1 MKNIHIKPNRGLHF
15 CISRCNRLCNL
26 VLSLYIRGFVPKV
39 TRLHWLHLF
48 FTKNIFF
55 YFLSYISN
63 RNRQQQYLLLFFLSL
78 FIILFMSSMLP
89 PSIIL
94 PPETAPDEPIGSQTP
109 TVDPNTGLNPYFDQF
124 NQMQQGFQ
132 NTMQQI
138 QNDPF
143 PLLEHFLGQRAMSQ
157 VEQAMQPMQQEAL
170 QKVSGV
176 MSGIRSLVNEA
187 FPNMSGGGISTTGQ
201 LGQGIASLGGTAI
214 PAAPFTPPA
223 EIPSTPM
230 QPPMMG
236 GESIGD
242 KLFGTKMTDIVGSF
256 GSEVTTPAF
265 TGPNSQNTYV
275 GGTLVTPDYVPKV
288 GLGGD
293 PDAPKTNLPPA
304 QMLSLF
310 NQQMGGP
317 VTATANPT
325 PKVPSFMDESG
336 GAIDFSIVSNPVQ
349 ETPAFKTSLTPIGQ
363 TNFDDLSPEKQ
374 SEMLASL
381 QQAQQNFNSLEPKPM
396 VGGSGMGN
404 PMALKNPLIN
414 LAYNFN
420 MENSPF

>member
-1 MKNIHIKPNRGLHF
+1 
-15 CISRCNRLCNL
+15 
-26 VLSLYIRGFVPKV
+26 
-39 TRLHWLHLF
+39 
-48 FTKNIFF
+48 
-55 YFLSYISN
+55 
-63 RNRQQQYLLLFFLSL
+63 
-78 FIILFMSSMLP
+78 MSSMLP

-143 PLLEHFLGQRAMSQ
+143 PLIEQFLGQRAMSQ
-157 VEQAMQPMQQEAL
+157 VDQAMQPMQQEAI

-187 FPNMSGGGISTTGQ
+187 FPNMGGGGISTTGQ

-214 PAAPFTPPA
+214 PAAPFTSPA

-275 GGTLVTPDYVPKV
+275 GGVKV
-288 GLGGD
+288 GGS
-293 PDAPKTNLPPA
+293 
-304 QMLSLF
+304 Q
-310 NQQMGGP
+310 
-317 VTATANPT
+317 
-325 PKVPSFMDESG
+325 
-336 GAIDFSIVSNPVQ
+336 
-349 ETPAFKTSLTPIGQ
+349 
-363 TNFDDLSPEKQ
+363 
-374 SEMLASL
+374 
-381 QQAQQNFNSLEPKPM
+381 PM

-404 PMALKNPLIN
+404 PMALIEPPMIPKIADIGPVTAISQEKEYNPAMEYNFPKPDFSIVDNPIQKQVEDPLIN

>member
-15 CISRCNRLCNL
+15 CISRCNLLCNL
-26 VLSLYIRGFVPKV
+26 VLSLYIRGFVQKV

-63 RNRQQQYLLLFFLSL
+63 RNRQQQYLLLFYLRL
-78 FIILFMSSMLP
+78 FIIIFMTAKALAP
-89 PSIIL
+89 PF
-94 PPETAPDEPIGSQTP
+94 QQMMTP
-109 TVDPNTGLNPYFDQF
+109 LQ
-124 NQMQQGFQ
+124 QMQQGFQ

-143 PLLEHFLGQRAMSQ
+143 PLIEQFLGQRAMSQ
-157 VEQAMQPMQQEAL
+157 VDQATEPMKQEAI

-187 FPNMSGGGISTTGQ
+187 FPNMGGGGMSTTGQ

-214 PAAPFTPPA
+214 PAAPFTKPA

-236 GESIGD
+236 DPSPI
-242 KLFGTKMTDIVGSF
+242 S
-256 GSEVTTPAF
+256 TT
-265 TGPNSQNTYV
+265 N
-275 GGTLVTPDYVPKV
+275 YVPKV

-310 NQQMGGP
+310 NQEMGGP
-317 VTATANPT
+317 PIPDQMMTAIAEQTGPQ
-325 PKVPSFMDESG
+325 PMGE
-336 GAIDFSIVSNPVQ
+336 
-349 ETPAFKTSLTPIGQ
+349 PAGPPPGLPPI
-363 TNFDDLSPEKQ
+363 P
-374 SEMLASL
+374 
-381 QQAQQNFNSLEPKPM
+381 PM

-404 PMALKNPLIN
+404 PMALIEPPMIPKIADVGGPVTSEEAYNPAMEYNFPKPDFSIVDNPIQKQVEDPLIN

>member
-15 CISRCNRLCNL
+15 CISRCNLLCNL

-48 FTKNIFF
+48 YTKNIFF
-55 YFLSYISN
+55 YFLSHISN
-63 RNRQQQYLLLFFLSL
+63 RNRQQQYLLLFYLRL
-78 FIILFMSSMLP
+78 FIIIFMSSMLP

-109 TVDPNTGLNPYFDQF
+109 TVNPNTGLNPYFDQF

-143 PLLEHFLGQRAMSQ
+143 PLLENFLGQRAMSQ
-157 VEQAMQPMQQEAL
+157 VDQAMQPMQQEAL

-187 FPNMSGGGISTTGQ
+187 FPNMGGGMSGGGISTTGQ

-214 PAAPFTPPA
+214 PAAPFTKPA

-275 GGTLVTPDYVPKV
+275 GGTLVTPDYVPKA

-310 NQQMGGP
+310 NQQMGGSP
-317 VTATANPT
+317 VDN
-325 PKVPSFMDESG
+325 VF
-336 GAIDFSIVSNPVQ
+336 Q
-349 ETPAFKTSLTPIGQ
+349 TSLTPIGE
-363 TNFDDLSPEKQ
+363 TSFEDLSQDKQ
-374 SEMLASL
+374 SEILAGL
-381 QQAQQNFNSLEPKPM
+381 QKAQQNLKSLGPTTSNPFLPPSFQTLGKP
-396 VGGSGMGN
+396 
-404 PMALKNPLIN
+404 LLN

>member
-15 CISRCNRLCNL
+15 CISRCNLLCNL

-48 FTKNIFF
+48 YTKNIFF

-63 RNRQQQYLLLFFLSL
+63 RNRQQQYLLLFYLRL
-78 FIILFMSSMLP
+78 FIIIFMSSMLP

-94 PPETAPDEPIGSQTP
+94 PPETAPNEPIGSQTP

-143 PLLEHFLGQRAMSQ
+143 PLIEQFLGQRAMSQ
-157 VEQAMQPMQQEAL
+157 VDQAMQPMQQEAI

-187 FPNMSGGGISTTGQ
+187 FPNMGGGGISTTGQ

-214 PAAPFTPPA
+214 PAAPFTKPA

-230 QPPMMG
+230 QPPTQQIMG
-236 GESIGD
+236 DLSQISTPQITQPENDIL
-242 KLFGTKMTDIVGSF
+242 KKFGITTTNYQGP
-256 GSEVTTPAF
+256 VTTPAF

-275 GGTLVTPDYVPKV
+275 GGVKV
-288 GLGGD
+288 GESQPMVGGSGMGN
-293 PDAPKTNLPPA
+293 PLIEPPMIPKIGA
-304 QMLSLF
+304 DVE
-310 NQQMGGP
+310 GP
-317 VTATANPT
+317 VTANPT

-336 GAIDFSIVSNPVQ
+336 GAIDFSILDNPLQVTSEEAYNPAMEYFNPVF
-349 ETPAFKTSLTPIGQ
+349 PMPIK
-363 TNFDDLSPEKQ
+363 KQ
-374 SEMLASL
+374 VED
-381 QQAQQNFNSLEPKPM
+381 
-396 VGGSGMGN
+396 
-404 PMALKNPLIN
+404 PLIN

>member
-1 MKNIHIKPNRGLHF
+1 
-15 CISRCNRLCNL
+15 
-26 VLSLYIRGFVPKV
+26 
-39 TRLHWLHLF
+39 
-48 FTKNIFF
+48 
-55 YFLSYISN
+55 
-63 RNRQQQYLLLFFLSL
+63 
-78 FIILFMSSMLP
+78 MSSMLP

-143 PLLEHFLGQRAMSQ
+143 PLLEQYLGRQAHNNI
-157 VEQAMQPMQQEAL
+157 EQTVKPMHQEAE
-170 QKVSGV
+170 QKIASV

-187 FPNMSGGGISTTGQ
+187 FPNMGGGGMSGGGISTTGQ

-214 PAAPFTPPA
+214 PAAPFTKPA

-275 GGTLVTPDYVPKV
+275 GGVLV
-288 GLGGD
+288 
-293 PDAPKTNLPPA
+293 
-304 QMLSLF
+304 
-310 NQQMGGP
+310 
-317 VTATANPT
+317 NPT

-336 GAIDFSIVSNPVQ
+336 GTIDFSIVDNPLQ
-349 ETPAFKTSLTPIGQ
+349 EPPMIPKIADIGPVTAVYKEEYNPAMEYFNPTSPMPIK
-363 TNFDDLSPEKQ
+363 KQ
-374 SEMLASL
+374 VED
-381 QQAQQNFNSLEPKPM
+381 
-396 VGGSGMGN
+396 
-404 PMALKNPLIN
+404 PLIN

>member
-1 MKNIHIKPNRGLHF
+1 
-15 CISRCNRLCNL
+15 
-26 VLSLYIRGFVPKV
+26 
-39 TRLHWLHLF
+39 
-48 FTKNIFF
+48 
-55 YFLSYISN
+55 
-63 RNRQQQYLLLFFLSL
+63 
-78 FIILFMSSMLP
+78 MSSMLP

-143 PLLEHFLGQRAMSQ
+143 PLIEQFLGQRAMSQ
-157 VEQAMQPMQQEAL
+157 VDQAMQPMQQEAL

-187 FPNMSGGGISTTGQ
+187 FPNMGGGGISTTGQ
-201 LGQGIASLGGTAI
+201 LGQGIASLGGAAI
-214 PAAPFTPPA
+214 PAAPFTKPA

-230 QPPMMG
+230 QPPTQQIMSDLSQISTPQPMQG

-275 GGTLVTPDYVPKV
+275 GGVKVGPQITPDMQVSFIDDAT
-288 GLGGD
+288 LD
-293 PDAPKTNLPPA
+293 PSDPA
-304 QMLSLF
+304 SPAYNPAMEYF
-310 NQQMGGP
+310 N
-317 VTATANPT
+317 
-325 PKVPSFMDESG
+325 
-336 GAIDFSIVSNPVQ
+336 
-349 ETPAFKTSLTPIGQ
+349 PI
-363 TNFDDLSPEKQ
+363 SPMPIQKQ
-374 SEMLASL
+374 VED
-381 QQAQQNFNSLEPKPM
+381 
-396 VGGSGMGN
+396 
-404 PMALKNPLIN
+404 PLIN

>member
-1 MKNIHIKPNRGLHF
+1 
-15 CISRCNRLCNL
+15 
-26 VLSLYIRGFVPKV
+26 
-39 TRLHWLHLF
+39 
-48 FTKNIFF
+48 
-55 YFLSYISN
+55 
-63 RNRQQQYLLLFFLSL
+63 
-78 FIILFMSSMLP
+78 MSSMLP

-94 PPETAPDEPIGSQTP
+94 PPETAPDEPIGSKTP

-132 NTMQQI
+132 NTMRQI

-157 VEQAMQPMQQEAL
+157 VDQATEPMKQEAI

-187 FPNMSGGGISTTGQ
+187 FPNMGGGMSATGQ

-214 PAAPFTPPA
+214 PAAPFTKPA

-230 QPPMMG
+230 QPPMIG

-256 GSEVTTPAF
+256 GSVTLPGG
-265 TGPNSQNTYV
+265 TGPNTEKTYV
-275 GGTLVTPDYVPKV
+275 GGTLVTPQPM
-288 GLGGD
+288 GEPAGPPPG
-293 PDAPKTNLPPA
+293 LPPI
-304 QMLSLF
+304 
-310 NQQMGGP
+310 P
-317 VTATANPT
+317 
-325 PKVPSFMDESG
+325 
-336 GAIDFSIVSNPVQ
+336 
-349 ETPAFKTSLTPIGQ
+349 
-363 TNFDDLSPEKQ
+363 
-374 SEMLASL
+374 
-381 QQAQQNFNSLEPKPM
+381 PM

-404 PMALKNPLIN
+404 PMALIEPPMIPKIADVGGPVTAISQEKEYNPAINYNVYKPAMDESGGAIDFSIVDNPIQKQVEDPLIN

>member
-1 MKNIHIKPNRGLHF
+1 MKNSHIKPNRGLHF
-15 CISRCNRLCNL
+15 CISRCNLLCNL
-26 VLSLYIRGFVPKV
+26 ILSLYIRGFVPKV

-48 FTKNIFF
+48 YTKNIFF

-63 RNRQQQYLLLFFLSL
+63 RNRQQQYLLLFYLRL
-78 FIILFMSSMLP
+78 FIIIFMTAQAIAP
-89 PSIIL
+89 PF
-94 PPETAPDEPIGSQTP
+94 QQMMTP
-109 TVDPNTGLNPYFDQF
+109 LQ
-124 NQMQQGFQ
+124 QMQQGFQ

-143 PLLEHFLGQRAMSQ
+143 PLIEQFLGQRAMSQ
-157 VEQAMQPMQQEAL
+157 VDQATEPMKQEAI

-187 FPNMSGGGISTTGQ
+187 FPNMGGGISTTGQ
-201 LGQGIASLGGTAI
+201 LGQGGGIASLGGTAI
-214 PAAPFTPPA
+214 PAAPFTTPA

-242 KLFGTKMTDIVGSF
+242 KLFGIKMTDIVGSF

-275 GGTLVTPDYVPKV
+275 GGTLVTPQPM
-288 GLGGD
+288 GEPAGPPPG
-293 PDAPKTNLPPA
+293 LPPI
-304 QMLSLF
+304 
-310 NQQMGGP
+310 P
-317 VTATANPT
+317 
-325 PKVPSFMDESG
+325 
-336 GAIDFSIVSNPVQ
+336 
-349 ETPAFKTSLTPIGQ
+349 
-363 TNFDDLSPEKQ
+363 
-374 SEMLASL
+374 
-381 QQAQQNFNSLEPKPM
+381 PM

-404 PMALKNPLIN
+404 PMALIEPPMIPKIADVGGPVTSEEAYNPAMEYFNPTSPMPIQKQVEDPLIN

>member
-1 MKNIHIKPNRGLHF
+1 
-15 CISRCNRLCNL
+15 
-26 VLSLYIRGFVPKV
+26 
-39 TRLHWLHLF
+39 
-48 FTKNIFF
+48 
-55 YFLSYISN
+55 
-63 RNRQQQYLLLFFLSL
+63 
-78 FIILFMSSMLP
+78 MSSMLP

-94 PPETAPDEPIGSQTP
+94 PPETAPDEPIGSQNP

-157 VEQAMQPMQQEAL
+157 VDQATEPMKQEAI

-187 FPNMSGGGISTTGQ
+187 FPNMGGGGISTTGQ

-214 PAAPFTPPA
+214 PAAPFTKPA

-230 QPPMMG
+230 QPPTQQIMSDLSQISTPQLMQG

-275 GGTLVTPDYVPKV
+275 GGVLV
-288 GLGGD
+288 
-293 PDAPKTNLPPA
+293 
-304 QMLSLF
+304 
-310 NQQMGGP
+310 
-317 VTATANPT
+317 NPT

-336 GAIDFSIVSNPVQ
+336 GAIDFSIVDNPAS
-349 ETPAFKTSLTPIGQ
+349 TNINDILAGQ
-363 TNFDDLSPEKQ
+363 GSFPKKQ
-374 SEMLASL
+374 VED
-381 QQAQQNFNSLEPKPM
+381 
-396 VGGSGMGN
+396 
-404 PMALKNPLIN
+404 PLIN

>member
-1 MKNIHIKPNRGLHF
+1 
-15 CISRCNRLCNL
+15 
-26 VLSLYIRGFVPKV
+26 
-39 TRLHWLHLF
+39 
-48 FTKNIFF
+48 
-55 YFLSYISN
+55 
-63 RNRQQQYLLLFFLSL
+63 
-78 FIILFMSSMLP
+78 
-89 PSIIL
+89 
-94 PPETAPDEPIGSQTP
+94 
-109 TVDPNTGLNPYFDQF
+109 
-124 NQMQQGFQ
+124 QMQQGFQ

-157 VEQAMQPMQQEAL
+157 VDQAMQPMQQEAL

-187 FPNMSGGGISTTGQ
+187 FPNMGGGGMSTTGQ
-201 LGQGIASLGGTAI
+201 VGQGIASLGGTAI
-214 PAAPFTPPA
+214 PAAPFTTPA

-236 GESIGD
+236 DPSPISTPQPMGEPAGPPPGLPPIPPMEGGGGIG
-242 KLFGTKMTDIVGSF
+242 LPPM
-256 GSEVTTPAF
+256 
-265 TGPNSQNTYV
+265 V
-275 GGTLVTPDYVPKV
+275 GGSGMGNPMAMMDGPMMGGTPPMGPTAPMGPPPMGPMGGPPPMGPPPMGEPAGPPMLPKIA
-288 GLGGD
+288 D
-293 PDAPKTNLPPA
+293 I
-304 QMLSLF
+304 
-310 NQQMGGP
+310 GP
-317 VTATANPT
+317 VTAVYKEEYNPAMEYNF
-325 PKVPSFMDESG
+325 PKP
-336 GAIDFSIVSNPVQ
+336 DFSIVDNPVQ
-349 ETPAFKTSLTPIGQ
+349 EPPAFKTSLTSIGQ

>member
-1 MKNIHIKPNRGLHF
+1 
-15 CISRCNRLCNL
+15 
-26 VLSLYIRGFVPKV
+26 
-39 TRLHWLHLF
+39 
-48 FTKNIFF
+48 
-55 YFLSYISN
+55 
-63 RNRQQQYLLLFFLSL
+63 
-78 FIILFMSSMLP
+78 MSSMLP

-143 PLLEHFLGQRAMSQ
+143 PLIEQFLGQRAMSQ
-157 VEQAMQPMQQEAL
+157 VDQAMQPMQQEAL
-170 QKVSGV
+170 QKVSSV

-187 FPNMSGGGISTTGQ
+187 FPNMGGGISTTGQ

-214 PAAPFTPPA
+214 PAAPFTKPA

-256 GSEVTTPAF
+256 GSEVTTPQITQPENDILKKFGITTTNYQGPVTTPAF

-275 GGTLVTPDYVPKV
+275 GGVKV
-288 GLGGD
+288 GGS
-293 PDAPKTNLPPA
+293 
-304 QMLSLF
+304 Q
-310 NQQMGGP
+310 
-317 VTATANPT
+317 
-325 PKVPSFMDESG
+325 
-336 GAIDFSIVSNPVQ
+336 
-349 ETPAFKTSLTPIGQ
+349 
-363 TNFDDLSPEKQ
+363 
-374 SEMLASL
+374 
-381 QQAQQNFNSLEPKPM
+381 PM

-404 PMALKNPLIN
+404 PMANIIANQKASMGQPQQLSFEDDIAKDKYFGDQLFGTKIGADVGGPVTSEEAYNPAMEYNPVFPMPIQKQVEDPLIN

>member
-15 CISRCNRLCNL
+15 CISRCNLLCNL

-63 RNRQQQYLLLFFLSL
+63 RNRQQQYLLLFYLRL

-157 VEQAMQPMQQEAL
+157 VDQAMQPMQQEAI

-187 FPNMSGGGISTTGQ
+187 FPNMGGGMSGGGISTTGQ

-214 PAAPFTPPA
+214 PAAPFTKPA

-236 GESIGD
+236 DPSPISTPQPMGE
-242 KLFGTKMTDIVGSF
+242 
-256 GSEVTTPAF
+256 PA
-265 TGPNSQNTYV
+265 GPPP
-275 GGTLVTPDYVPKV
+275 G
-288 GLGGD
+288 
-293 PDAPKTNLPPA
+293 LPPIPP
-304 QMLSLF
+304 ME
-310 NQQMGGP
+310 GG
-317 VTATANPT
+317 
-325 PKVPSFMDESG
+325 G
-336 GAIDFSIVSNPVQ
+336 G
-349 ETPAFKTSLTPIGQ
+349 IG
-363 TNFDDLSPEKQ
+363 LP
-374 SEMLASL
+374 
-381 QQAQQNFNSLEPKPM
+381 PM

-404 PMALKNPLIN
+404 PMALIEPPMIPKIADIGPVTANTTPKVSVEEPQTMEEIPFGPGHPLYHPPITLPMPIKKQVEDPLIN

>member
-1 MKNIHIKPNRGLHF
+1 
-15 CISRCNRLCNL
+15 
-26 VLSLYIRGFVPKV
+26 
-39 TRLHWLHLF
+39 
-48 FTKNIFF
+48 
-55 YFLSYISN
+55 
-63 RNRQQQYLLLFFLSL
+63 
-78 FIILFMSSMLP
+78 MSSMLP

-143 PLLEHFLGQRAMSQ
+143 PLIEQFLGQRAMSQ
-157 VEQAMQPMQQEAL
+157 VNQATEPMKQEAI

-187 FPNMSGGGISTTGQ
+187 FPNMGGGMSTTGQ
-201 LGQGIASLGGTAI
+201 LGQGGGIASLGGTAI
-214 PAAPFTPPA
+214 PAAPFTKPA

-236 GESIGD
+236 DLSQISTPQPMGE
-242 KLFGTKMTDIVGSF
+242 
-256 GSEVTTPAF
+256 PA
-265 TGPNSQNTYV
+265 GPPP
-275 GGTLVTPDYVPKV
+275 G
-288 GLGGD
+288 
-293 PDAPKTNLPPA
+293 LPPIPP
-304 QMLSLF
+304 ME
-310 NQQMGGP
+310 GG
-317 VTATANPT
+317 
-325 PKVPSFMDESG
+325 G
-336 GAIDFSIVSNPVQ
+336 G
-349 ETPAFKTSLTPIGQ
+349 IG
-363 TNFDDLSPEKQ
+363 LP
-374 SEMLASL
+374 
-381 QQAQQNFNSLEPKPM
+381 PM

-404 PMALKNPLIN
+404 PMALIEPPMIPKIADIGPVTANPTPKVSVEESGPVFQDTYNPAVTTIDDILAGQGGFPKKQVEDPLIN

>member
-15 CISRCNRLCNL
+15 CISRCNLLCNL

-63 RNRQQQYLLLFFLSL
+63 RNRQQQYLLLFFLRL
-78 FIILFMSSMLP
+78 FIILFMTAKAIAP
-89 PSIIL
+89 PF
-94 PPETAPDEPIGSQTP
+94 QQMMTP
-109 TVDPNTGLNPYFDQF
+109 LQ
-124 NQMQQGFQ
+124 QMQQGFQ

-143 PLLEHFLGQRAMSQ
+143 PLIEQFLGQRAMSQ
-157 VEQAMQPMQQEAL
+157 VDQATEPMKQEAI

-187 FPNMSGGGISTTGQ
+187 FPNMGGGMSTTGQ

-214 PAAPFTPPA
+214 PAAPFTTPA

-236 GESIGD
+236 DPSPI
-242 KLFGTKMTDIVGSF
+242 S
-256 GSEVTTPAF
+256 TT
-265 TGPNSQNTYV
+265 N
-275 GGTLVTPDYVPKV
+275 YVPKV

-317 VTATANPT
+317 PIPDQMMTAIAEQTGPQPMGEPAGPPPGLPPIPPMVGGSGMGNPMALIE
-325 PKVPSFMDESG
+325 P
-336 GAIDFSIVSNPVQ
+336 
-349 ETPAFKTSLTPIGQ
+349 PAFKTSLTPIGQ

>member
-15 CISRCNRLCNL
+15 CISRCNLLCNL
-26 VLSLYIRGFVPKV
+26 VLSLYIRGFVQKV

-48 FTKNIFF
+48 YTKNIFF

-63 RNRQQQYLLLFFLSL
+63 RNRQQQYLLLFYLRL
-78 FIILFMSSMLP
+78 FIIIFMSSMLP

-94 PPETAPDEPIGSQTP
+94 PPETAPNEPIGSQTP

-143 PLLEHFLGQRAMSQ
+143 PLIEQFLGQRAMSQ
-157 VEQAMQPMQQEAL
+157 VDQAMQPMQQEAI

-187 FPNMSGGGISTTGQ
+187 FPNMGGGGISTTGQ

-214 PAAPFTPPA
+214 PAAPFTKPA
-223 EIPSTPM
+223 AIPSTPM
-230 QPPMMG
+230 QP
-236 GESIGD
+236 ENDIL
-242 KLFGTKMTDIVGSF
+242 KKFGITTTNYQGP
-256 GSEVTTPAF
+256 VTTPAF

-275 GGTLVTPDYVPKV
+275 GGVKV
-288 GLGGD
+288 GESQPMVGGSGMGN
-293 PDAPKTNLPPA
+293 PLIEPPMIPKIGA
-304 QMLSLF
+304 DVE
-310 NQQMGGP
+310 GP
-317 VTATANPT
+317 VTANPT

-336 GAIDFSIVSNPVQ
+336 GAIDFSILDNPLQVTSEEAYNPAMEYFNPVF
-349 ETPAFKTSLTPIGQ
+349 PMPIK
-363 TNFDDLSPEKQ
+363 KQ
-374 SEMLASL
+374 VED
-381 QQAQQNFNSLEPKPM
+381 
-396 VGGSGMGN
+396 
-404 PMALKNPLIN
+404 PLIN

>member
-1 MKNIHIKPNRGLHF
+1 
-15 CISRCNRLCNL
+15 
-26 VLSLYIRGFVPKV
+26 
-39 TRLHWLHLF
+39 
-48 FTKNIFF
+48 
-55 YFLSYISN
+55 
-63 RNRQQQYLLLFFLSL
+63 
-78 FIILFMSSMLP
+78 MSSMLP

-94 PPETAPDEPIGSQTP
+94 PPETAPDEPIGSQIP

-157 VEQAMQPMQQEAL
+157 VDQAMQPMQQEAL

-187 FPNMSGGGISTTGQ
+187 FPDMSGGGISTTGQ

-214 PAAPFTPPA
+214 PAAPFTTPA

-230 QPPMMG
+230 QP
-236 GESIGD
+236 ENDIL
-242 KLFGTKMTDIVGSF
+242 KKFGITTTNYQGP
-256 GSEVTTPAF
+256 VTTPAF

-336 GAIDFSIVSNPVQ
+336 GAIDFSILDNPLQVTSEEAYNPAMEYFNPVS
-349 ETPAFKTSLTPIGQ
+349 PMPIQ
-363 TNFDDLSPEKQ
+363 KQ
-374 SEMLASL
+374 VED
-381 QQAQQNFNSLEPKPM
+381 
-396 VGGSGMGN
+396 
-404 PMALKNPLIN
+404 PLIN

>member
-15 CISRCNRLCNL
+15 CISRCNLLCNL

-48 FTKNIFF
+48 YTKNIFF

-63 RNRQQQYLLLFFLSL
+63 RNRQQQYLLLFYLRL
-78 FIILFMSSMLP
+78 FIIIFMSSMLP

-157 VEQAMQPMQQEAL
+157 VDQAMQPMQQEAI

-187 FPNMSGGGISTTGQ
+187 FPNMGGGMSGGGISTTGQ

-214 PAAPFTPPA
+214 PAAPFTKPA

-275 GGTLVTPDYVPKV
+275 GGVLV
-288 GLGGD
+288 
-293 PDAPKTNLPPA
+293 
-304 QMLSLF
+304 
-310 NQQMGGP
+310 
-317 VTATANPT
+317 NPT

-336 GAIDFSIVSNPVQ
+336 GAIDFSIVDNPLQEPPIIPKIGADVGGPVTSEEAYNPAMEYFNPVF
-349 ETPAFKTSLTPIGQ
+349 PMPIQ
-363 TNFDDLSPEKQ
+363 KQ
-374 SEMLASL
+374 VED
-381 QQAQQNFNSLEPKPM
+381 
-396 VGGSGMGN
+396 
-404 PMALKNPLIN
+404 PLIN

>member
-1 MKNIHIKPNRGLHF
+1 
-15 CISRCNRLCNL
+15 
-26 VLSLYIRGFVPKV
+26 
-39 TRLHWLHLF
+39 
-48 FTKNIFF
+48 
-55 YFLSYISN
+55 
-63 RNRQQQYLLLFFLSL
+63 
-78 FIILFMSSMLP
+78 MSSMLQ

-94 PPETAPDEPIGSQTP
+94 PPETAPDEPTGSQTP

-124 NQMQQGFQ
+124 NQMQQSFQ
-132 NTMQQI
+132 STMQDI

-143 PLLEHFLGQRAMSQ
+143 PLLEQFLGQRAMSQ
-157 VEQAMQPMQQEAL
+157 VDQAMQPMQQEAI

-187 FPNMSGGGISTTGQ
+187 FPNMGGG
-201 LGQGIASLGGTAI
+201 GIASLGGTAI
-214 PAAPFTPPA
+214 PAAPFTKPA

-230 QPPMMG
+230 QPSMMGDLSQISTPQPIQG

-275 GGTLVTPDYVPKV
+275 GGVKV
-288 GLGGD
+288 GGS
-293 PDAPKTNLPPA
+293 
-304 QMLSLF
+304 Q
-310 NQQMGGP
+310 
-317 VTATANPT
+317 
-325 PKVPSFMDESG
+325 
-336 GAIDFSIVSNPVQ
+336 
-349 ETPAFKTSLTPIGQ
+349 
-363 TNFDDLSPEKQ
+363 
-374 SEMLASL
+374 
-381 QQAQQNFNSLEPKPM
+381 PM

-404 PMALKNPLIN
+404 PMALIEPPMIPKIADIGPVTAISQEKEYNPAMEYNFPKPDFSIVDNPIQKQVEDPLIN

>member
-1 MKNIHIKPNRGLHF
+1 MTAKAIAPPF
-15 CISRCNRLCNL
+15 
-26 VLSLYIRGFVPKV
+26 
-39 TRLHWLHLF
+39 
-48 FTKNIFF
+48 
-55 YFLSYISN
+55 
-63 RNRQQQYLLLFFLSL
+63 QQ
-78 FIILFMSSMLP
+78 MM
-89 PSIIL
+89 
-94 PPETAPDEPIGSQTP
+94 TP
-109 TVDPNTGLNPYFDQF
+109 LQ
-124 NQMQQGFQ
+124 QMQQGFQ

-143 PLLEHFLGQRAMSQ
+143 PLIEQFLGQRAMSQ
-157 VEQAMQPMQQEAL
+157 VDQATEPMKQEAI

-187 FPNMSGGGISTTGQ
+187 FPNMGGGMSTTGQ

-214 PAAPFTPPA
+214 PAAPFTTPA

-256 GSEVTTPAF
+256 GSEITTPAF

-317 VTATANPT
+317 PIPDQMMTAIAEQTGPQ
-325 PKVPSFMDESG
+325 PMGE
-336 GAIDFSIVSNPVQ
+336 
-349 ETPAFKTSLTPIGQ
+349 PAGPPPGLPPI
-363 TNFDDLSPEKQ
+363 P
-374 SEMLASL
+374 
-381 QQAQQNFNSLEPKPM
+381 PM

>member
-15 CISRCNRLCNL
+15 CISRCNLLCNL

-63 RNRQQQYLLLFFLSL
+63 RNRQQQYLLLFYLRL
-78 FIILFMSSMLP
+78 FIIIFMTAQAIAP
-89 PSIIL
+89 PF
-94 PPETAPDEPIGSQTP
+94 QQMMTP
-109 TVDPNTGLNPYFDQF
+109 LQ
-124 NQMQQGFQ
+124 QMQQGFQ

-143 PLLEHFLGQRAMSQ
+143 PLIEQFLGQRAMSQ
-157 VEQAMQPMQQEAL
+157 VDQATEPMKQEAI

-187 FPNMSGGGISTTGQ
+187 FPNMGGGMSTTGQ

-214 PAAPFTPPA
+214 PAAPFTKPA

-236 GESIGD
+236 DPSPI
-242 KLFGTKMTDIVGSF
+242 S
-256 GSEVTTPAF
+256 TT
-265 TGPNSQNTYV
+265 N
-275 GGTLVTPDYVPKV
+275 YVPKV

-317 VTATANPT
+317 PIPDQMMTAIAEQTGPQPMGEPAGP
-325 PKVPSFMDESG
+325 PPGLPPIPPMEG
-336 GAIDFSIVSNPVQ
+336 GGG
-349 ETPAFKTSLTPIGQ
+349 IG
-363 TNFDDLSPEKQ
+363 LP
-374 SEMLASL
+374 
-381 QQAQQNFNSLEPKPM
+381 PM

-404 PMALKNPLIN
+404 PMALIEPPIIPKIADIGPVTANPTPKVSVEESGPVFQDTYNPAVTTIDDILAGQGGFLKKQVEDPLIN

>member
-15 CISRCNRLCNL
+15 CISRCNLLCNL

-63 RNRQQQYLLLFFLSL
+63 RNRQQQYLLLFYLRL

-157 VEQAMQPMQQEAL
+157 VDQAMQPMQQEAL

-176 MSGIRSLVNEA
+176 MSGIRSLDNEA

-214 PAAPFTPPA
+214 PAAPFTKPA

-310 NQQMGGP
+310 NQQMGGSP
-317 VTATANPT
+317 VDNVFT
-325 PKVPSFMDESG
+325 
-336 GAIDFSIVSNPVQ
+336 
-349 ETPAFKTSLTPIGQ
+349 TSLTPIGE

>member
-15 CISRCNRLCNL
+15 CISRCNLLCNL
-26 VLSLYIRGFVPKV
+26 VLSLYIRGFVQKV

-63 RNRQQQYLLLFFLSL
+63 RNRQQQYLLLFYLRL

-143 PLLEHFLGQRAMSQ
+143 PLIEQFLGQRAMSQ
-157 VEQAMQPMQQEAL
+157 VDQAMQPMQQEAL

-187 FPNMSGGGISTTGQ
+187 FPNMGGGGISTTGQ

-214 PAAPFTPPA
+214 PAAPFTKPA

-230 QPPMMG
+230 QPP
-236 GESIGD
+236 
-242 KLFGTKMTDIVGSF
+242 T
-256 GSEVTTPAF
+256 
-265 TGPNSQNTYV
+265 
-275 GGTLVTPDYVPKV
+275 
-288 GLGGD
+288 
-293 PDAPKTNLPPA
+293 
-304 QMLSLF
+304 
-310 NQQMGGP
+310 QQIM
-317 VTATANPT
+317 
-325 PKVPSFMDESG
+325 S
-336 GAIDFSIVSNPVQ
+336 
-349 ETPAFKTSLTPIGQ
+349 
-363 TNFDDLSPEKQ
+363 DLSQISTPQPIEGGGGIG
-374 SEMLASL
+374 L
-381 QQAQQNFNSLEPKPM
+381 PPM

-404 PMALKNPLIN
+404 PLIEPPMIPKIGADVEGPVTSEEAYNPAMEYFNPISPMPIQKQVEDPLIN

>member
-1 MKNIHIKPNRGLHF
+1 
-15 CISRCNRLCNL
+15 
-26 VLSLYIRGFVPKV
+26 
-39 TRLHWLHLF
+39 
-48 FTKNIFF
+48 
-55 YFLSYISN
+55 
-63 RNRQQQYLLLFFLSL
+63 
-78 FIILFMSSMLP
+78 MSSMLP

-143 PLLEHFLGQRAMSQ
+143 PLIEQFLGQRAMSQ
-157 VEQAMQPMQQEAL
+157 VDQAMQPMQQEAL
-170 QKVSGV
+170 QKVSSV

-187 FPNMSGGGISTTGQ
+187 FPNISGGGISTTGQ
-201 LGQGIASLGGTAI
+201 LGQGGGIASLGGTAI
-214 PAAPFTPPA
+214 PAAPFTTPA

-230 QPPMMG
+230 QPPTQQIMGDLSQISTPQPVQG

-275 GGTLVTPDYVPKV
+275 GGTLVTPQPM
-288 GLGGD
+288 GEPAGPPPG
-293 PDAPKTNLPPA
+293 LPPI
-304 QMLSLF
+304 
-310 NQQMGGP
+310 P
-317 VTATANPT
+317 
-325 PKVPSFMDESG
+325 
-336 GAIDFSIVSNPVQ
+336 
-349 ETPAFKTSLTPIGQ
+349 
-363 TNFDDLSPEKQ
+363 
-374 SEMLASL
+374 
-381 QQAQQNFNSLEPKPM
+381 PM

-404 PMALKNPLIN
+404 PMALIEPPMIPKIGADVGGLVTSEEAYNPAMEYFNPISPMPIKKQVEDPLIN

>member
-1 MKNIHIKPNRGLHF
+1 MTAKAIAPPF
-15 CISRCNRLCNL
+15 
-26 VLSLYIRGFVPKV
+26 
-39 TRLHWLHLF
+39 
-48 FTKNIFF
+48 
-55 YFLSYISN
+55 
-63 RNRQQQYLLLFFLSL
+63 QQ
-78 FIILFMSSMLP
+78 MM
-89 PSIIL
+89 
-94 PPETAPDEPIGSQTP
+94 TP
-109 TVDPNTGLNPYFDQF
+109 LQ
-124 NQMQQGFQ
+124 QMQQGFQ

-143 PLLEHFLGQRAMSQ
+143 PLIEQFLGQRAMSQ
-157 VEQAMQPMQQEAL
+157 VDQATEPMKQEAI

-187 FPNMSGGGISTTGQ
+187 FPNMGGGMSTTGQ

-214 PAAPFTPPA
+214 PAAPFTTPA

-236 GESIGD
+236 DPSPI
-242 KLFGTKMTDIVGSF
+242 S
-256 GSEVTTPAF
+256 TT
-265 TGPNSQNTYV
+265 N
-275 GGTLVTPDYVPKV
+275 YVPKV

-317 VTATANPT
+317 PIPDQMMTAIAEQTGPQPMGEPAGPPPGLPPIPPMVGGSGMGNPMALIE
-325 PKVPSFMDESG
+325 P
-336 GAIDFSIVSNPVQ
+336 
-349 ETPAFKTSLTPIGQ
+349 PAFKTSLTPIGQ

>member
-1 MKNIHIKPNRGLHF
+1 LD
-15 CISRCNRLCNL
+15 
-26 VLSLYIRGFVPKV
+26 
-39 TRLHWLHLF
+39 LF
-48 FTKNIFF
+48 P
-55 YFLSYISN
+55 SHD
-63 RNRQQQYLLLFFLSL
+63 
-78 FIILFMSSMLP
+78 P
-89 PSIIL
+89 PV
-94 PPETAPDEPIGSQTP
+94 GSQTP

-143 PLLEHFLGQRAMSQ
+143 PLIEQFLGQRAMSQ
-157 VEQAMQPMQQEAL
+157 VDQATEPMKQEAI

-187 FPNMSGGGISTTGQ
+187 FPNMGGGGISTTGQ

-214 PAAPFTPPA
+214 PAAPFTKPA

-230 QPPMMG
+230 QP
-236 GESIGD
+236 ENDIL
-242 KLFGTKMTDIVGSF
+242 KKFGITTTNYQGP
-256 GSEVTTPAF
+256 VTTPGF
-265 TGPNSQNTYV
+265 TGPNNQNTYV

-310 NQQMGGP
+310 NQQMGGSP
-317 VTATANPT
+317 VDN
-325 PKVPSFMDESG
+325 V
-336 GAIDFSIVSNPVQ
+336 
-349 ETPAFKTSLTPIGQ
+349 FKTSLTPIGQ

-381 QQAQQNFNSLEPKPM
+381 QQAQQNFNSLEPKSM

>member
-1 MKNIHIKPNRGLHF
+1 
-15 CISRCNRLCNL
+15 
-26 VLSLYIRGFVPKV
+26 
-39 TRLHWLHLF
+39 
-48 FTKNIFF
+48 
-55 YFLSYISN
+55 
-63 RNRQQQYLLLFFLSL
+63 
-78 FIILFMSSMLP
+78 MLP

-143 PLLEHFLGQRAMSQ
+143 PLIEQFLGQRAMSQ
-157 VEQAMQPMQQEAL
+157 VDQAMQPMQQEAL

-187 FPNMSGGGISTTGQ
+187 FPNMGGGMSGGGISTTGQ
-201 LGQGIASLGGTAI
+201 LGQGGGIASLGGTAI
-214 PAAPFTPPA
+214 PAAPFTTPA

-230 QPPMMG
+230 QP
-236 GESIGD
+236 ENDILN
-242 KLFGTKMTDIVGSF
+242 KFGITTTNYQGP
-256 GSEVTTPAF
+256 VTTPAF

-275 GGTLVTPDYVPKV
+275 GGVKV
-288 GLGGD
+288 GGS
-293 PDAPKTNLPPA
+293 
-304 QMLSLF
+304 Q
-310 NQQMGGP
+310 
-317 VTATANPT
+317 
-325 PKVPSFMDESG
+325 
-336 GAIDFSIVSNPVQ
+336 
-349 ETPAFKTSLTPIGQ
+349 
-363 TNFDDLSPEKQ
+363 
-374 SEMLASL
+374 
-381 QQAQQNFNSLEPKPM
+381 PM

-404 PMALKNPLIN
+404 PMALIEPPMIPKIADVGGPVTSEEAYNPAMEYFNPVFPMPIQKQVEDPLIN

>member
-15 CISRCNRLCNL
+15 CISRCNLLCNL
-26 VLSLYIRGFVPKV
+26 VLSLYIRGFVQKV

-63 RNRQQQYLLLFFLSL
+63 RNRQQQYLLLFYLRL

-143 PLLEHFLGQRAMSQ
+143 PLIEQFLGQRAMSQ
-157 VEQAMQPMQQEAL
+157 VDQAMQPMQQEAL

-187 FPNMSGGGISTTGQ
+187 FPNMGGGGISTTGQ
-201 LGQGIASLGGTAI
+201 LGQGIASLGGAAI
-214 PAAPFTPPA
+214 PAAPFTKPA

-230 QPPMMG
+230 QPP
-236 GESIGD
+236 
-242 KLFGTKMTDIVGSF
+242 T
-256 GSEVTTPAF
+256 
-265 TGPNSQNTYV
+265 
-275 GGTLVTPDYVPKV
+275 
-288 GLGGD
+288 
-293 PDAPKTNLPPA
+293 
-304 QMLSLF
+304 
-310 NQQMGGP
+310 QQIM
-317 VTATANPT
+317 
-325 PKVPSFMDESG
+325 S
-336 GAIDFSIVSNPVQ
+336 
-349 ETPAFKTSLTPIGQ
+349 
-363 TNFDDLSPEKQ
+363 DLSQISTPQPIEGGGGIG
-374 SEMLASL
+374 L
-381 QQAQQNFNSLEPKPM
+381 PPM

-404 PMALKNPLIN
+404 PLIEPPMIPKIGADVEGPVTSEEAYNPAMEYFNPISPMPIQKQVEDPLIN

>member
-1 MKNIHIKPNRGLHF
+1 
-15 CISRCNRLCNL
+15 
-26 VLSLYIRGFVPKV
+26 
-39 TRLHWLHLF
+39 
-48 FTKNIFF
+48 
-55 YFLSYISN
+55 
-63 RNRQQQYLLLFFLSL
+63 
-78 FIILFMSSMLP
+78 MSSMLQ

-94 PPETAPDEPIGSQTP
+94 PPETAPDEPTGSQTP

-124 NQMQQGFQ
+124 NQMQQSFQ
-132 NTMQQI
+132 STMQDI

-143 PLLEHFLGQRAMSQ
+143 PLLEQFLGQRAMSQ
-157 VEQAMQPMQQEAL
+157 VDQAMQPMQQEAI

-187 FPNMSGGGISTTGQ
+187 FPNMGGG
-201 LGQGIASLGGTAI
+201 GIASLGGTAI
-214 PAAPFTPPA
+214 PAAPFTKPA

-230 QPPMMG
+230 QPSMMGDLSQISTPQPIQG

-275 GGTLVTPDYVPKV
+275 GGVKV
-288 GLGGD
+288 GGS
-293 PDAPKTNLPPA
+293 
-304 QMLSLF
+304 Q
-310 NQQMGGP
+310 
-317 VTATANPT
+317 
-325 PKVPSFMDESG
+325 
-336 GAIDFSIVSNPVQ
+336 
-349 ETPAFKTSLTPIGQ
+349 
-363 TNFDDLSPEKQ
+363 
-374 SEMLASL
+374 
-381 QQAQQNFNSLEPKPM
+381 PM

-404 PMALKNPLIN
+404 PMANIIANQKASMGPPQQLSFEDDIAEDKYFGDQLFGTKIGADVGGPVTSEEAYNPAMEYNPVFPMPIQKQVEDPLIN

>member
-15 CISRCNRLCNL
+15 CISRCNLLCNL
-26 VLSLYIRGFVPKV
+26 ILSLYIRGFVPKV

-48 FTKNIFF
+48 YTKNIFF

-63 RNRQQQYLLLFFLSL
+63 RNRQQQYLLLFYLRL

-143 PLLEHFLGQRAMSQ
+143 PLIEQFLGQRAMSQ
-157 VEQAMQPMQQEAL
+157 VDQATEPMKQEAI

-187 FPNMSGGGISTTGQ
+187 FPNMGGGGMSTTGQ
-201 LGQGIASLGGTAI
+201 LGQGGGIASLGGTAI
-214 PAAPFTPPA
+214 PAAPFTKPA

-236 GESIGD
+236 DPSPI
-242 KLFGTKMTDIVGSF
+242 S
-256 GSEVTTPAF
+256 TT
-265 TGPNSQNTYV
+265 N
-275 GGTLVTPDYVPKV
+275 YVPKV

-317 VTATANPT
+317 PIPDQMMTAIAEQTGPQ
-325 PKVPSFMDESG
+325 PMGE
-336 GAIDFSIVSNPVQ
+336 
-349 ETPAFKTSLTPIGQ
+349 PAGPPPGLP
-363 TNFDDLSPEKQ
+363 
-374 SEMLASL
+374 
-381 QQAQQNFNSLEPKPM
+381 PM

-404 PMALKNPLIN
+404 PMALIEPPMIPKIADVGGPVSIDTFDPLDHPAMEYNPVFPMPIQKQVEDPLIN

>member
-15 CISRCNRLCNL
+15 CISRCNLLCNL
-26 VLSLYIRGFVPKV
+26 VLSLYIRGFVQKV

-63 RNRQQQYLLLFFLSL
+63 RNRQQQYLLLFYLRL

-143 PLLEHFLGQRAMSQ
+143 PLIEQFLGQRAMSQ
-157 VEQAMQPMQQEAL
+157 VDQAMQPMQQEAL

-187 FPNMSGGGISTTGQ
+187 FPNMGGGGISTTGQ

-214 PAAPFTPPA
+214 PAAPFTKPA

-230 QPPMMG
+230 QPP
-236 GESIGD
+236 
-242 KLFGTKMTDIVGSF
+242 T
-256 GSEVTTPAF
+256 
-265 TGPNSQNTYV
+265 
-275 GGTLVTPDYVPKV
+275 
-288 GLGGD
+288 
-293 PDAPKTNLPPA
+293 
-304 QMLSLF
+304 
-310 NQQMGGP
+310 QQIM
-317 VTATANPT
+317 
-325 PKVPSFMDESG
+325 S
-336 GAIDFSIVSNPVQ
+336 
-349 ETPAFKTSLTPIGQ
+349 
-363 TNFDDLSPEKQ
+363 DLSQISTPQPIEGGGGIG
-374 SEMLASL
+374 L
-381 QQAQQNFNSLEPKPM
+381 PPM

-404 PMALKNPLIN
+404 PLIEPPMIPKIGADVEGPVTSEEAYNPAMEYFNPTSPMPIKKQVEDPLIN

>member
-15 CISRCNRLCNL
+15 CISRCNLLCNL

-63 RNRQQQYLLLFFLSL
+63 RNRQQQYLLLFFLRL
-78 FIILFMSSMLP
+78 FIILFMTAKAIAP
-89 PSIIL
+89 PF
-94 PPETAPDEPIGSQTP
+94 QQMMTP
-109 TVDPNTGLNPYFDQF
+109 LQ
-124 NQMQQGFQ
+124 QMQQGFQ

-143 PLLEHFLGQRAMSQ
+143 PLIEQFLGQRAMSQ
-157 VEQAMQPMQQEAL
+157 VDQATEPMQQEAI

-187 FPNMSGGGISTTGQ
+187 FPNMGGGMSTTGQ

-214 PAAPFTPPA
+214 PAAPFTTPA

-236 GESIGD
+236 DPSPI
-242 KLFGTKMTDIVGSF
+242 S
-256 GSEVTTPAF
+256 TT
-265 TGPNSQNTYV
+265 N
-275 GGTLVTPDYVPKV
+275 YVPKV

-310 NQQMGGP
+310 NQQMGGSP
-317 VTATANPT
+317 VDNVFT
-325 PKVPSFMDESG
+325 
-336 GAIDFSIVSNPVQ
+336 
-349 ETPAFKTSLTPIGQ
+349 TSLTPIGE

-396 VGGSGMGN
+396 VEGSGMGN